1 VRQEQF
7 MSSQT
12 IIAPCTGLVVV
23 FLGACAEPKPHTQ
36 LNAPPVGHAD
46 AHPEWAEIY
55 VYHNDQGLMAD
66 MSIADIHFLP
76 HTAELSGTGEAR
88 LGRYAELLAT
98 IGGTL
103 YYDTMLTNEDLV
115 KARIRTAREFLA
127 DAVPGAKP
135 ISIVVGLPGAPG
147 MTAREAIA
155 GRDVAQQPEARQN
168 AYDLQGRIRQGQ
180 Q

>member
-1 VRQEQF
+1 MLVKLIFAQACA
-7 MSSQT
+7 
-12 IIAPCTGLVVV
+12 IAVLCV
-23 FLGACAEPKPHTQ
+23 GACADPKPHTQ

-46 AHPEWAEIY
+46 AHPEWSEVY

-76 HTAELSGTGEAR
+76 HTSELSGTGEAR

-115 KARIRTAREFLA
+115 KARIRTAREFLS

-135 ISIVVGLPGAPG
+135 ISVVVGLPGSQG

-155 GRDVAQQPEARQN
+155 DRDIAQQPEPRQR
-168 AYDLQGRIRQGQ
+168 AYDLQGRISQ
-180 Q
+180 